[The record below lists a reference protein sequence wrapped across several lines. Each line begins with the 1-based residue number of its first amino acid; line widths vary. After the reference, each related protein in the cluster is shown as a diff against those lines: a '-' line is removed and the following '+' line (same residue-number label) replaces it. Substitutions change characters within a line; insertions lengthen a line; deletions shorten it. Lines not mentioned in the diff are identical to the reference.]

1 MISISA
7 HHNSIEDF
15 DFDRSSFSRHT
26 ADIEK
31 RDFVRVNID
40 MKQRGVRG
48 DDSWGAL
55 PHKPYIIYPKNYTC
69 SFTIIPVVN

>member
-15 DFDRSSFSRHT
+15 DYDRSSFSRHT

-40 MKQRGVRG
+40 MKQRGVGG
-48 DDSWGAL
+48 DDSWGHCLTNHTLFIQKIA
-55 PHKPYIIYPKNYTC
+55 
-69 SFTIIPVVN
+69 PVVLQLFL